1 MQWWQQMSLVGK
13 WVTGVSAGIVALGGS
28 FATLGGGID
37 QLDQMVTTE
46 IEHTSD
52 INKVLEENRR
62 DRMSF
67 KAYAIEK
74 DILALQDQISRNQ
87 REIDR
92 LDRDLA
98 GGKYNNADEKDA
110 MLRSLKRNE
119 TANTSLEQKVDR
131 LQEDLKNVK
140 RQIEGEF

>member
-1 MQWWQQMSLVGK
+1 MQWWQRMSLVGK

>member
-37 QLDQMVTTE
+37 QLDQIITTE

-119 TANTSLEQKVDR
+119 TANTSLGQKVDR